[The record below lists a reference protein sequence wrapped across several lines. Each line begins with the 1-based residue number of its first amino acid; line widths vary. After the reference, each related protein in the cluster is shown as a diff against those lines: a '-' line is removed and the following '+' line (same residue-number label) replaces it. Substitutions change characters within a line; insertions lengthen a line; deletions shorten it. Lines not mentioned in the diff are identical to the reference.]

1 MKLGASLMKHLL
13 LAGAAATLLVSGYA
27 MAQEATLTIEPAHR
41 TIIKQYIVKEK
52 VRPIRVKQTIAVGA
66 LIPEDV
72 ELQAVPETIYTEA
85 PEVKNYEYF
94 DWDGKVVFVEPHSRK
109 VVQIVE

>member
-1 MKLGASLMKHLL
+1 MKHLVY
-13 LAGAAATLLVSGYA
+13 AGAAAALVVSGYA
-27 MAQEATLTIEPAHR
+27 MAQDATLTIEPAHR

-66 LIPEDV
+66 LVPADV

-94 DWDGKVVFVEPHSRK
+94 DWDGKVVFVEPQSRK
-109 VVQIVE
+109 VVQIID

>member
-1 MKLGASLMKHLL
+1 MRHLM

-27 MAQEATLTIEPAHR
+27 MAQDATLTIEPAHR

-52 VRPIRVKQTIAVGA
+52 VRPIRVKETVTVGA
-66 LIPEDV
+66 VVPADV
-72 ELQAVPETIYTEA
+72 ELQAVPETIYDEA

-109 VVQIVE
+109 VVQIVD